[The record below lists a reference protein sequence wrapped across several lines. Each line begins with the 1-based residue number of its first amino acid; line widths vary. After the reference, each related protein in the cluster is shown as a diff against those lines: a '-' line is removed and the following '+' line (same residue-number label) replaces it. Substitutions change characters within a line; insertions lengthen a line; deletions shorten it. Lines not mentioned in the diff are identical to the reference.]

1 MDLYNSLK
9 HFKKTCSLQY
19 FGGGGEKTKPYSM
32 VCLASLVSQTIK
44 NLPAVQETWV
54 QSLDW
59 EHPLEKGMATHFSI
73 FAWKIPWTE
82 ELGRLQSTRSQG
94 VGHNWGAKCTHTFSS
109 VTQPCLILCD
119 PVDCST
125 PGLPVHHQLLG
136 FTQTP
141 VHHVGDAIQPS
152 HSLSSL
158 SPTFSLSQLQG
169 LYQWDSSSHQ
179 VARVLEFRLQHQSFQ
194 WIIRTNFL

>member
-32 VCLASLVSQTIK
+32 VCLASLVSQMIK
-44 NLPAVQETWV
+44 NLPAVQGTWV
-54 QSLDW
+54 NPW
-59 EHPLEKGMATHFSI
+59 IG
-73 FAWKIPWTE
+73 KIPWRREWQPTSVFLPE
-82 ELGRLQSTRSQG
+82 KSLGQRSLAGYSPQRSQG

-109 VTQPCLILCD
+109 VTQSCLILCD

-125 PGLPVHHQLLG
+125 PGLPVHHQLLE

-152 HSLSSL
+152 HPLSSL
-158 SPTFSLSQLQG
+158 SPTFSLSQHQG

-179 VARVLEFRLQHQSFQ
+179 VARVLEFQLQHQSFH
-194 WIIRTNFL
+194 WIFRTNFL